1 MRHLGTQTKRGLLI
15 IIGFISLALGIAG
28 VVLPLL
34 PTTPFILLTATCFAK
49 SSPRFHRWLLQHPNF
64 GPIINT
70 FQNNARLPTL
80 TAYKVILFIWLSLGL
95 SMLLLDTLW
104 AYIGLS
110 STVVLIT
117 SLILKK
123 QNRYLFRYKCHS
135 NY

>member
-110 STVVLIT
+110 SMVVLIT
-117 SLILKK
+117 SLILQKTK
-123 QNRYLFRYKCHS
+123 
-135 NY
+135 

>member
-15 IIGFISLALGIAG
+15 IIGLISLALGIAG

-110 STVVLIT
+110 SMVVLIT
-117 SLILKK
+117 SLILQKTK
-123 QNRYLFRYKCHS
+123 
-135 NY
+135 

>member
-64 GPIINT
+64 GPLINT
-70 FQNNARLPTL
+70 FQNGARLPTL

-95 SMLLLDTLW
+95 SMFLLDTLW
-104 AYIGLS
+104 AYISLS
-110 STVVLIT
+110 LMAVVIT
-117 SLILKK
+117 GLILRKTK
-123 QNRYLFRYKCHS
+123 
-135 NY
+135 

>member
-117 SLILKK
+117 SLILQKTK
-123 QNRYLFRYKCHS
+123 
-135 NY
+135 

>member
-49 SSPRFHRWLLQHPNF
+49 SSPRFHHWLLQHPNF

-70 FQNNARLPTL
+70 FQNNVRLPTL

-110 STVVLIT
+110 SMVVLIT
-117 SLILKK
+117 SLILQKTK
-123 QNRYLFRYKCHS
+123 
-135 NY
+135 

>member
-123 QNRYLFRYKCHS
+123 TK
-135 NY
+135 

>member
-80 TAYKVILFIWLSLGL
+80 TAYKVIMFIWLSLGL

-110 STVVLIT
+110 SMVVLIT
-117 SLILKK
+117 SLILQKTK
-123 QNRYLFRYKCHS
+123 
-135 NY
+135 

>member
-80 TAYKVILFIWLSLGL
+80 TAYKVILFIWLSLCL

-117 SLILKK
+117 SLILQKTK
-123 QNRYLFRYKCHS
+123 
-135 NY
+135 